1 MVVVNFPPRHGR
13 ETPKNVVKNTEEEID
28 FGVSVDVF
36 VFNFSTRSACKTFLC
51 SDLGGGI
58 VAQRPWWIGGSEAK
72 KGPGSDS
79 PFRYFLTAFLNSP
92 RSPRKN
98 AIQKNGGKNGE
109 NPLNFTMDMK
119 RLGIMDDIKEG

>member
-1 MVVVNFPPRHGR
+1 VVVVNFPPRHGR

-51 SDLGGGI
+51 GDWGGGI

-79 PFRYFLTAFLNSP
+79 PFRYFFNGVFELPPLTEKKRDSKKW
-92 RSPRKN
+92 RK
-98 AIQKNGGKNGE
+98 
-109 NPLNFTMDMK
+109 K
-119 RLGIMDDIKEG
+119 RFWSFCRFFCI